1 MKKDLYFLTIMT
13 KIQKKPINLHKIEV
27 ASISTF
33 IKKRLLE
40 KKLKQPILSFIT
52 FYYAS
57 SNLYDAQSLVG
68 ISVSLMVQ
76 NAWIK
81 ADAKRALV
89 SNGMLWSMA
98 ARRIL

>member
-1 MKKDLYFLTIMT
+1 MT

-40 KKLKQPILSFIT
+40 KKLKQTILSFIT

-57 SNLYDAQSLVG
+57 SNLYDAQSLIG

-76 NAWIK
+76 NA
-81 ADAKRALV
+81 
-89 SNGMLWSMA
+89 
-98 ARRIL
+98 